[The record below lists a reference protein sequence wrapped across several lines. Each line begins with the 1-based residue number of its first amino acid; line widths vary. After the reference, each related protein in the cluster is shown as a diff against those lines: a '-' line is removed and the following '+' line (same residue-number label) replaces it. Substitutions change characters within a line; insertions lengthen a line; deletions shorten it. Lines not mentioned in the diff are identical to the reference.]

1 MISERKFAHT
11 YTAFWNNLTPLS
23 NYCVHTLNENAKT
36 FAKTITTNSAPY
48 KRALIAEIGFELF
61 VYSLQFG
68 KVKNIKELGINI
80 NDVVLHSKHRL
91 VKELNEYRVNQTLDS
106 VDLIEINGIAQN
118 LLTYFNKTDI
128 SLLKVRPSF
137 QGCGV
142 INKCEG
148 DFVYGDDLIEIK
160 SVNRT
165 LRVIDVRQILVYL
178 ALDFIERRKVFKN
191 IIFINPRL
199 GTFIKLTTANL
210 AVEISGMELFDLLNQ
225 IVLSISDL
233 SSIFVEEPLMDR
245 TDWI

>member
-1 MISERKFAHT
+1 
-11 YTAFWNNLTPLS
+11 
-23 NYCVHTLNENAKT
+23 
-36 FAKTITTNSAPY
+36 
-48 KRALIAEIGFELF
+48 
-61 VYSLQFG
+61 
-68 KVKNIKELGINI
+68 
-80 NDVVLHSKHRL
+80 
-91 VKELNEYRVNQTLDS
+91 LDS